1 MNQDNRFDPPQAFAQ
16 QGNGTPQGNG
26 PAQGNMAPQA
36 TGTAQFDPN
45 SPPGY
50 APTGQPVFGPPQTP
64 APKKNWFARHKFL
77 TVIGAII
84 LIIIFANSFGGGPDA
99 PSTATKPA
107 ATAEAEKAPVAEQE
121 ESAPQEQ
128 ASAEPAAAEEPGAE
142 PVEEDAGGYRIGD
155 VAMVG
160 DMSYRVI
167 SAQTATEVGPSF
179 ALTKAKGTFL
189 VLKIEVTNNAN
200 ESALVDSS
208 FFALKSGEKKY
219 DADSTASLWANTQ
232 EDGGNNS
239 FFLESLN
246 PDLTMDGIVVFDVS
260 ESVATAVDNVL
271 VAQTGFWGTETVD
284 ILLTD

>member
-1 MNQDNRFDPPQAFAQ
+1 MNQDNRFDPPQPFSQ
-16 QGNGTPQGNG
+16 QGNVAPQGYTS
-26 PAQGNMAPQA
+26 PQPS
-36 TGTAQFDPN
+36 GTQQFDPN
-45 SPPGY
+45 LPPGY
-50 APTGQPVFGPPQTP
+50 APTGQPGFGPPQTP
-64 APKKNWFARHKFL
+64 APKKNWFSRHKIL

-84 LIIIFANSFGGGPDA
+84 LIIILANSFGGGPET
-99 PSTATKPA
+99 PSTAAKPA
-107 ATAEAEKAPVAEQE
+107 ATAEAEEAPGAEQE
-121 ESAPQEQ
+121 ESAPQDQVPAVE
-128 ASAEPAAAEEPGAE
+128 EPAAAAEEPEAA
-142 PVEEDAGGYRIGD
+142 PAEDAGGYRIGD

-160 DMSYRVI
+160 DMSYKVI
-167 SAQTATEVGPSF
+167 SAETATEVGPSF

-246 PDLTMDGIVVFDVS
+246 PDLTMNGIVVFDVS
-260 ESVATAVDNVL
+260 DSVATAVNNVL